1 MPRILITGDTHG
13 EIDIKK
19 FQVSK
24 KIAELNEEDYLII
37 LGDFGGIWDGSK
49 IDEDILNMYADFP
62 FTTLFIDGN
71 HENFNLLEKYP
82 VEDYCGGKIHK
93 IRPNLLHLMRG
104 YKFTIAGK
112 TFLAIGGARSTD
124 RDTREEDVDW
134 WAQEMI
140 SDEEKN
146 RVRKLLEKEKEFDYI
161 LTHCAPTTCLYHLMS
176 YVFREDQD
184 EFVEF
189 LDREVLPVVDFK
201 TWYFG
206 HYHRN
211 IDFTIGGDLN
221 KHFIGLYGLI
231 TEIVD

>member
-1 MPRILITGDTHG
+1 MARILVTGDTHG

-19 FQVSK
+19 LQISK

-49 IDEDILNMYADFP
+49 NDEDILNMYADFP

-82 VEDYCGGKIHK
+82 VKDYCGGKIHE
-93 IRPNLLHLMRG
+93 IRPNLFHLMRG

-112 TFLAIGGARSTD
+112 TFLTIGGARSID
-124 RDTREEDVDW
+124 RNLREEDVDW

-161 LTHCAPTTCLYHLMS
+161 LTHCAPTTCLYYLMS
-176 YVFREDQD
+176 YVFKEDQD

-231 TEIVD
+231 TEITD